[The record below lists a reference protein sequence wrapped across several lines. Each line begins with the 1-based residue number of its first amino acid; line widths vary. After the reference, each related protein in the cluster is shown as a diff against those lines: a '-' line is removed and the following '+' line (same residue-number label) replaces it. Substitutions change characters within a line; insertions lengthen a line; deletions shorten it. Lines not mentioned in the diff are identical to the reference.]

1 MILANTEELHD
12 QIDSLLERIRAL
24 EEALRTLQASVSTH
38 PHPLLVNSMLDVPPL
53 LPLPPM
59 EASPIPTIHIPDDHP
74 GPSSQ
79 EEEREVI
86 DALGRSLI
94 IYIPY
99 GNNAK

>member
-38 PHPLLVNSMLDVPPL
+38 PHPLLVNSMLDVPL

-59 EASPIPTIHIPDDHP
+59 EASPIPTIRIPDDHP

-86 DALGRSLI
+86 DALGRSPI